1 MNYLLLGL
9 CLVNTLLI
17 IVIFYKQSRMN
28 ERILNSLKSREV
40 EIEENSEENK
50 KHIDD
55 MLKMRE
61 MYESD

>member
-1 MNYLLLGL
+1 MVYLIFGL
-9 CLVNTLLI
+9 SLINTFLILV
-17 IVIFYKQSRMN
+17 FFFKQKDIN
-28 ERILNSLKSREV
+28 KRILNSLESHEDGKV
-40 EIEENSEENK
+40 EPEENK